1 MAEAFYPPFPMAGAA
16 RGQIGRCAP
25 QYRRPPRFHV
35 EPDLDLVI
43 VFFQASV
50 RGPMADAFRPL
61 GA

>member
-1 MAEAFYPPFPMAGAA
+1 MAGAA